1 MTCLRNSMPLS
12 PQAYKQG
19 MYGSRYVWVLPGPS
33 FLPGWVSKL
42 DYQTLDCT
50 YQEMIEASDWFIML
64 DYDRFDSRDIITV
77 SGSVSPQRSDSKYLT
92 GNIVR
97 RAHFLSCFK
106 VRNTRDSCATAWYA

>member
-1 MTCLRNSMPLS
+1 MPFS

-33 FLPGWVSKL
+33 FLPGWVSRL

-77 SGSVSPQRSDSKYLT
+77 SGSVSMVADLC
-92 GNIVR
+92 
-97 RAHFLSCFK
+97 HFVFSSFCHEITPRK
-106 VRNTRDSCATAWYA
+106 ITK